1 MKGLAVVAL
10 IVAGIS
16 FVLGIISRAI
26 VQPLGIFPGGIEAE
40 TFLNFTNTCLLAA
53 IAFILLELAKVCK
66 K

>member
-1 MKGLAVVAL
+1 MRNLAIVAL

-16 FVLGIISRAI
+16 LVLGIISRFMMA
-26 VQPLGIFPGGIEAE
+26 PLPLAPTGIEAE

-53 IAFILLELAKVCK
+53 IALAVLEK